1 MAPEEQIINFAAS
14 SLLKIQMGA
23 KVGDLYKMR
32 VSSKRIPYSF
42 NIRSRIV
49 HSYKVGPGMDLVRPQ
64 AFITEQQA
72 QYLYRILGYNTT
84 IRYEKLTIEGP
95 Q

>member
-1 MAPEEQIINFAAS
+1 MAPQEQIINFAAS

-32 VSSKRIPYSF
+32 LSSNNLIYDL
-42 NIRSRIV
+42 NVRSRIV
-49 HSYKVGPGMDLVRPQ
+49 HSYKVGPGMDLLRPQ

-72 QYLYRILGYNTT
+72 KYIKKVLGHS
-84 IRYEKLTIEGP
+84 